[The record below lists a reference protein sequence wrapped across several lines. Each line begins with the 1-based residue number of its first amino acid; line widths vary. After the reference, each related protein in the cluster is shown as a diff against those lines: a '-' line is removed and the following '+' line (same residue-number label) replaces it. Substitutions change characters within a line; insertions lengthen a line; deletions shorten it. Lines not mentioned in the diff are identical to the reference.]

1 MLINLMYVTI
11 NVTDQDRAL
20 EFYTGGLGLEKR
32 IDHPGPEGRF
42 LTVGVPGSPV
52 QLLLWPYPAAAGNPG
67 TPSPVFLESD
77 DLRKDFEAMR
87 GRGVAFEGEPADYPF
102 GIRIE
107 AIDPDGN
114 RIALREPRSR

>member
-1 MLINLMYVTI
+1 MLINLMYVTL

-20 EFYTGGLGLEKR
+20 EFYTEGLGLEKR
-32 IDHPGPEGRF
+32 IDHPGPQGRF

-52 QLLLWPYPAAAGNPG
+52 QLLLWPHPAAAGVPG

-77 DLRKDFEAMR
+77 DLRKDVEVMR

-102 GIRIE
+102 GVRVE

-114 RIALREPRSR
+114 RIALRERRTR